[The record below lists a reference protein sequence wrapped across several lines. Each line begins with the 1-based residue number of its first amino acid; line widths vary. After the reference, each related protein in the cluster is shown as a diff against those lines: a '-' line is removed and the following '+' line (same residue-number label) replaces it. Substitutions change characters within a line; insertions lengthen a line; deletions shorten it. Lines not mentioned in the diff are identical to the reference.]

1 MGLHKD
7 GYATVWEAT
16 KKSDTMTT
24 VRLST
29 SRKNKLT
36 DQYEQDFSGFVAF
49 VGADNASAA
58 ARLNEK
64 DRIKLGNI
72 DVTTKYDKEKGRE
85 YVNYT
90 CFGFEP
96 ASISAAQS
104 TQPSEG
110 ENPVGEGVLSD
121 GDVPF

>member
-1 MGLHKD
+1 M
-7 GYATVWEAT
+7 
-16 KKSDTMTT
+16 KKNF
-24 VRLST
+24 
-29 SRKNKLT
+29 RKGNNQWVFIEMVT
-36 DQYEQDFSGFVAF
+36 QQYGKR
-49 VGADNASAA
+49 DNASAA
-58 ARLNEK
+58 ARLKEK

-110 ENPVGEGVLSD
+110 DNPVGEGVLSD